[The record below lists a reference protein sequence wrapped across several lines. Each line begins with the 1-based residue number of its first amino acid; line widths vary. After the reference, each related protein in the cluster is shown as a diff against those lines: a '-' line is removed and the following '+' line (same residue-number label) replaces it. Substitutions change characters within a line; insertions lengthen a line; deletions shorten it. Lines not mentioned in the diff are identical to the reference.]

1 MMVDFIELDQH
12 NHFGFVVTS
21 KEDDNEIY
29 VSPTYNISVTKSRR
43 SMGKSVDMFEKY
55 GNVHFQEREEV

>member
-1 MMVDFIELDQH
+1 MLNEH

-21 KEDDNEIY
+21 KEDDREIY

-55 GNVHFQEREEV
+55 GNVHFQEREEL

>member
-1 MMVDFIELDQH
+1 MLDHH

-43 SMGKSVDMFEKY
+43 SMMRSVEFFEKFS
-55 GNVHFQEREEV
+55 NVRFQEREEI

>member
-1 MMVDFIELDQH
+1 MLDHH

-43 SMGKSVDMFEKY
+43 SMMRSVEFFEKFS
-55 GNVHFQEREEV
+55 NVRFQEREEV

>member
-1 MMVDFIELDQH
+1 MLDHH

-43 SMGKSVDMFEKY
+43 SMMRSVEFFEKFSH
-55 GNVHFQEREEV
+55 VRFQEREEV

>member
-1 MMVDFIELDQH
+1 MLDQH

-43 SMGKSVDMFEKY
+43 SMMRSVEFFEKFS
-55 GNVHFQEREEV
+55 NVRFQEREEV

>member
-1 MMVDFIELDQH
+1 MLDHH
-12 NHFGFVVTS
+12 NHIGFVVTS

-43 SMGKSVDMFEKY
+43 SMMRSVEFFEKFS
-55 GNVHFQEREEV
+55 NVRFQEREEV

>member
-12 NHFGFVVTS
+12 NYFGFVVTS

-43 SMGKSVDMFEKY
+43 SMMRSVEFFEKFS
-55 GNVHFQEREEV
+55 NVRFQEREEV

>member
-1 MMVDFIELDQH
+1 MLDHH

-43 SMGKSVDMFEKY
+43 SMMRSVEFFEKFS
-55 GNVHFQEREEV
+55 NVRFQEREGI

>member
-1 MMVDFIELDQH
+1 MLDHH

-29 VSPTYNISVTKSRR
+29 VSPTYNISVIKSRR

-55 GNVHFQEREEV
+55 GNVRFQERKEI